1 LEPLKDLNITPAML
15 QLVAEIDAFNGRW
28 QALGRLAPERLSA
41 LKRIATIE
49 SIASS
54 TRIEGVKLSDSEVD
68 QFLRNLAVQGFRSRD
83 EQEVAGYADA
93 MQLVF
98 DAWPDLALTENHI
111 KQLHGVLL
119 RHTEKDQ
126 RHRGHYKQ
134 VPNHVTAFD
143 DEGNCVGIVFA
154 TATSFDTPQAMSELI
169 DWVRRALQEKEDHAL
184 LVIATFVV
192 RFLAIHPFQDG
203 NGRLSRVL
211 TTLMLLKAGYPYVP
225 YASLERVIEDNK
237 DSYYRTLRQAQQ
249 TLNKTEEHL
258 GVWILF
264 FLRSLARQKECLL
277 QRIEREKLTTNLT
290 PLAETLLLL
299 AREHGRLSMREAL
312 RLTQAPRST
321 IKMNLKNLVISGHL
335 SLHGKRRG
343 TWYEAV

>member
-1 LEPLKDLNITPAML
+1 MEPLKHLVLTPAML
-15 QLVAEIDAFNGRW
+15 QLVAEIDGFNGRW

-49 SIASS
+49 SVASS

-68 QFLRNLAVQGFRSRD
+68 QFLRTLEIQGFRSRD

-119 RHTEKDQ
+119 RHVEKDQ

-134 VPNHVTAFD
+134 VPNQVTAFD
-143 DEGNCVGIVFA
+143 AQGHCVGIVFA
-154 TATSFDTPQAMSELI
+154 TATPFDTPRAMSELVN
-169 DWVRRALQEKEDHAL
+169 WVRRALLEKEDHAL

-203 NGRLSRVL
+203 NGRLSRIL
-211 TTLMLLKAGYPYVP
+211 TTLMLLKADYSYVP

-249 TLNKTEEHL
+249 TLNKTEKHL
-258 GVWILF
+258 GVWVVF

-277 QRIEREKLTTNLT
+277 KRIEREKLTNNLT
-290 PLAETLLLL
+290 PLGETLLLL
-299 AREHGRLSMREAL
+299 AREQGRLSVREAL

-321 IKMNLKNLVISGHL
+321 IRVHLKILVEAGHL
-335 SLHGKRRG
+335 SVHGKQRG
-343 TWYEAV
+343 TWYEPV